1 MCGIGILGVKSEMS
15 NRQSTILD
23 YVTKNGFATATDLA
37 KRLNVSAIT
46 VRRDFKQLEA
56 EQKLQRVHGGAVPAD
71 TTQYAALMAARMAA
85 NVDEKKLLAAH
96 AVSLLKPRQKVFLD
110 AGSTCYF
117 VADAI
122 PDDLE
127 IVVITHS
134 IDNINVLRA
143 KPGVTLIGLGGE
155 FESKLDAF
163 VGPTVEH
170 QLAQLRAN
178 IAFLSAMSIDLHRG
192 TCDDTI
198 VEHGIKC
205 AMNRHA
211 EEVHII
217 VDSSKFSHVS
227 LYNSVPINEITNIL
241 TTQAAPSDAVQALR
255 RVGINV
261 EIVPAG
267 S

>member
-1 MCGIGILGVKSEMS
+1 MS
-15 NRQSTILD
+15 SRQSTIVD

-37 KRLNVSAIT
+37 ERLNVSAIT

-56 EQKLQRVHGGAVPAD
+56 ERKLQRVHGGAVPAD
-71 TTQYAALMAARMAA
+71 RTQYAALMAARMAA
-85 NVDEKKLLAAH
+85 NVEEKKLLAAH
-96 AVSLLKPRQKVFLD
+96 AVSLLREGQKVFLD

-122 PDDLE
+122 PDDLR

-134 IDNINVLRA
+134 VDNINALRA
-143 KPGVTLIGLGGE
+143 KSGVKLIGLGGE

-178 IAFLSAMSIDLHRG
+178 IAFVSAMSIDRHRG
-192 TCDDTI
+192 TCDDTV
-198 VEHGIKC
+198 VERGIKC
-205 AMNRHA
+205 HMIRNA
-211 EEVHII
+211 EEAHII

-227 LYNSVPINEITNIL
+227 LYNSVPIDQIPNIL
-241 TTQAAPSDAVQALR
+241 TTPQAPGEVIQALR
-255 RVGINV
+255 SAGISV
-261 EIVPAG
+261 EIVPEG
-267 S
+267 SGTRRSV